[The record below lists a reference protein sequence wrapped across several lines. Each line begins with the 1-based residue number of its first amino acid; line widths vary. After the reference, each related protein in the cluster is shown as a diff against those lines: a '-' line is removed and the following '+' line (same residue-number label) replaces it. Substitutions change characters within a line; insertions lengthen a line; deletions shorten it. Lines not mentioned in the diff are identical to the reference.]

1 MGSWL
6 CNRRSCYA
14 ARFICT
20 IGRSVFEHLFLA
32 LATFALCTPAL
43 AADLDI
49 ANSFRRT
56 AQPVL
61 DKFCS
66 GCHNSDLKKGGI
78 AFDVDDLTP
87 LLKDQ
92 EVWLKTLKML
102 RAGMMPPKG
111 KRRPSAEQVSQVE
124 NWIKYA
130 AFGIDP
136 KNPDPGRV
144 TIRRLN
150 RTEYRNT
157 IRDLLGVDFNA
168 TAEFPADDTGHGF
181 DNISDVL
188 TISPL
193 LLEKYIAAAKSI
205 VTQAVPLVP
214 LMPAE
219 KRIPGQRFA
228 STPSKTKGPP
238 DGPLALSYYKAA
250 TVTQEFLAEH
260 AGHYQL
266 VLDLTA
272 NETYVD
278 NQFDYNK
285 CRLIFKSGDKVLLSH
300 EFSRQGNKPFRFEFE
315 EDWPAGKQALTLE
328 VQPLTPKERQVRS
341 LTLRVVALTVRGP
354 MAREHWVRPDNHE
367 RFFPG
372 VVPQDLEA
380 RRAYARKVLEPF
392 VTQAYRR
399 PVDGETLD
407 RLVRLA
413 EATAAKPGQTFEA
426 GMAQAMIVVLA
437 SPRFLFREEWTVP
450 GSTDKYPLLDEY
462 ALASRLSYFLW
473 SSMPDEELFRL
484 AAENKLRQNLSA
496 QVSRMLADK
505 RSGEFMRN
513 FSGQW
518 LQARAIETANV
529 NAAAVMLKEQPPDA
543 KAEEKRARFRE
554 LNRKSPEKLT
564 EAEKK
569 ELNEARAAFFK
580 GFRRF
585 AQFELTGDLRRAMR
599 QETEMAFEHIIRE
612 DRSLLE
618 FIDADYTF
626 LNEKL
631 AKHYGI
637 DGVKGEQM
645 RKVSLPPDSPRG
657 GVLTQGTMLIITSN
671 PDRTS
676 PVKRGVFIL
685 DNILGM
691 PPPPPPPNVPLLEQA
706 AAALKSKTPPTLR
719 ETLKAHRE
727 DALCM
732 SCHNRM
738 DPLGLAFENFNALGR
753 WRDKEQGQPIEP
765 AGELLT
771 GEAFKNVRELK
782 RILIADRRLDF
793 YRCATEKM
801 LIYALGRGLEPGDAH
816 AVDDL
821 VSKLEAAKGRPSVLI
836 SGIIE
841 SPAFQR
847 RRQWTEPAA
856 VAPELESN
864 QKSK

>member
-1 MGSWL
+1 MGSW
-6 CNRRSCYA
+6 CNRRSFHA
-14 ARFICT
+14 VRVIDT
-20 IGRSVFEHLFLA
+20 QGRPVFAYFFSA
-32 LATFALCTPAL
+32 CATFALCLPVL
-43 AADLDI
+43 GADLDI
-49 ANSFRRT
+49 ATSFRRT

-78 AFDVDDLTP
+78 AFEVDDPTP
-87 LLKDQ
+87 LLQDK
-92 EVWLKTLKML
+92 ELWLKTLKML

-111 KRRPSAEQVSQVE
+111 KRRPSAEQVADVE

-157 IRDLLGVDFNA
+157 IRDLLGVDFNT

-181 DNISDVL
+181 DNISDIL

-219 KRIPGQRFA
+219 RRIPGQHLA
-228 STPSKTKGPP
+228 SSKTKGPQ
-238 DGPLALSYYKAA
+238 DGPLALSYYKPA
-250 TVTQEFLAEH
+250 TATHQFVAEH
-260 AGHYQL
+260 AGHYKL
-266 VLDLTA
+266 VLDVTA

-285 CRLIFKSGDKVLLSH
+285 CRLLFKTGDTVLLSQ

-315 EDWPAGKQALTLE
+315 QDWQAGKHELTLE
-328 VQPLTPKERQVRS
+328 VEPLTPKERQVRS

-354 MAREHWVRPDNHE
+354 MAREYWVRPESHA

-372 VVPQDLEA
+372 VVPEELEA
-380 RRAYARKVLEPF
+380 RRAYARKILEPF
-392 VTQAYRR
+392 VTRAYRR

-413 EATAAKPGQTFEA
+413 EATSGKPGQTFEA
-426 GMAQAMIVVLA
+426 GIAQAMIVVLA
-437 SPRFLFREEWTVP
+437 SPRFLFREEWAMP
-450 GSTDKYPLLDEY
+450 GSADKYPLLDEY

-473 SSMPDEELFRL
+473 STMPDQELFRL
-484 AAENKLRQNLSA
+484 AGENKLRQNLSA
-496 QVSRMLADK
+496 QVTRMLADK

-529 NAAAVMLKEQPPDA
+529 NAAAVMLKELPRDPQ
-543 KAEEKRARFRE
+543 AEEKRARFRE
-554 LNRKSPEKLT
+554 LNRKSPETLT

-569 ELNEARAAFFK
+569 ELNEARTAFFK

-599 QETEMAFEHIIRE
+599 QETEMAFEHVVRE

-618 FIDADYTF
+618 LIDADYTF

-637 DGVKGEQM
+637 EGVKGQQM
-645 RKVSLPPDSPRG
+645 RKVSLPQDSPRG

-691 PPPPPPPNVPLLEQA
+691 PPPPPPPNIPLLEQA
-706 AAALKSKTPPTLR
+706 AAGLKSKTPTLR

-771 GEAFKNVRELK
+771 GESFKDVRELK
-782 RILIADRRLDF
+782 RILTGDRRLDF

-816 AVDDL
+816 TVDDL
-821 VSKLEAAKGRPSVLI
+821 VNKLEAAKGHPSVLI
-836 SGIIE
+836 SSIIE
-841 SPAFQR
+841 SAAFQR
-847 RRQWTEPAA
+847 RRQGAEPQATT
-856 VAPELESN
+856 LEARPSTN
-864 QKSK
+864 SQ